1 MHSTNTTFKKW
12 AIYCGVLPGILLY
25 LILGVGP
32 SLASFVFSFTDMSG
46 LPGAAWKFIGLD
58 NYKEYFFVQN
68 YRDYIDVIK
77 RTLIYAGVTTVVQ
90 NAIALFVAVL
100 LNSKLVKGRSFFR
113 AVIFM
118 PVVLGVMV
126 TSLSWTLVF
135 NPEGPIAKILA
146 IFGKTSNFFGDQKY
160 AFWLIIFVQI
170 WMYMGYSMVIFLA
183 GLQSIPADLY
193 EAGEI
198 DGTNS
203 WQAFKNITLPLLW
216 PSLTVNILMSII
228 GALSSFQIILL
239 TTGGNFNTSTLGMNI
254 YAQAYGIG
262 KQATVLGLRQGYA
275 SAMSMI
281 LFTIILVFVLVFQY
295 IMKKR
300 EIEI

>member
-12 AIYCGVLPGILLY
+12 AIYCGVLPAILIY
-25 LILGVGP
+25 LIMNVGP
-32 SLASFVFSFTDMSG
+32 SIASFVFSFTDMSG
-46 LPGAAWKFIGLD
+46 LRGASWKFIGLD
-58 NYKEYFFVQN
+58 NYKEYFFIQN

-77 RTLIYAGVTTVVQ
+77 RTLVYAGVTTVVQ
-90 NAIALFVAVL
+90 NVIALFVAVI
-100 LNSKLVKGRSFFR
+100 LNSKFIKGRNLFR
-113 AVIFM
+113 AIIFM

-126 TSLSWTLVF
+126 TSLSWGLVF
-135 NPEGPIAKILA
+135 NTEGPIAKILA
-146 IFGKTSNFFGDQKY
+146 IFGKSSNFFGDQKY
-160 AFWLIIFVQI
+160 AFILIIFVQI
-170 WMYMGYSMVIFLA
+170 WMYMGWSMVIFLA

-198 DGTNS
+198 DGTTW

-216 PSLTVNILMSII
+216 PSVTVNVLMSII

-239 TTGGNFNTSTLGMNI
+239 TTGGNFNTSTLGMDI
-254 YAQAYGIG
+254 YAQAFGIG

-275 SAMSMI
+275 SAMSMV
-281 LFTIILVFVLVFQY
+281 LFVIILVFVLIFQY